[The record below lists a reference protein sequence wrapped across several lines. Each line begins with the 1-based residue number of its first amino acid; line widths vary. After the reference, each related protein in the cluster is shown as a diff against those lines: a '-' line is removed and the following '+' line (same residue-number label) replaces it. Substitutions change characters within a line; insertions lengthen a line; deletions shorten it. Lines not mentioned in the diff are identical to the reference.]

1 MKDYFVDLHVHI
13 GRDWEGGPV
22 KITGSKTLTLTNIFL
37 EASRRKGLDLIGIID
52 AQSPAVLDEVE
63 DLIDRGYA
71 EEVSGG
77 GVRSDSTTL
86 LLGSEVEIYD
96 ASCQGPIHV
105 LCYFPTIDTMRRFSL
120 WLSKK
125 MKNVSLSSQ
134 RFYGTAREL
143 QTYVRENGGLFIP
156 AHIFTPF
163 KSLYGKGVKKSLRE
177 ILDSDKIDAVELG
190 LSADTEMASQLAELA
205 PYTYV
210 TNSDAHSLGKL
221 AREYQLVR
229 MDGLSLEELKLALHR
244 KDGRRIVAN
253 YGMDP
258 KMGKYHKTVC
268 GNCLHPVTATGC
280 TCRKSRLVKG
290 VSERIKELSDEG
302 QVTKRPPYVYQVPLE
317 TLPGIGKQTYEKLL
331 AAFGSEMAVIHDVPS
346 VELEEI
352 VSSSI
357 VHYII
362 QMRKGELDIA
372 AGGGG
377 KFGKIH

>member
-143 QTYVRENGGLFIP
+143 QTYVRENGGLLYLP
-156 AHIFTPF
+156 IF
-163 KSLYGKGVKKSLRE
+163 SLHSKAFTVK
-177 ILDSDKIDAVELG
+177 V
-190 LSADTEMASQLAELA
+190 
-205 PYTYV
+205 
-210 TNSDAHSLGKL
+210 
-221 AREYQLVR
+221 
-229 MDGLSLEELKLALHR
+229 
-244 KDGRRIVAN
+244 
-253 YGMDP
+253 
-258 KMGKYHKTVC
+258 
-268 GNCLHPVTATGC
+268 
-280 TCRKSRLVKG
+280 
-290 VSERIKELSDEG
+290 
-302 QVTKRPPYVYQVPLE
+302 
-317 TLPGIGKQTYEKLL
+317 
-331 AAFGSEMAVIHDVPS
+331 
-346 VELEEI
+346 
-352 VSSSI
+352 
-357 VHYII
+357 
-362 QMRKGELDIA
+362 
-372 AGGGG
+372 
-377 KFGKIH
+377 

>member
-1 MKDYFVDLHVHI
+1 M
-13 GRDWEGGPV
+13 
-22 KITGSKTLTLTNIFL
+22 
-37 EASRRKGLDLIGIID
+37 
-52 AQSPAVLDEVE
+52 
-63 DLIDRGYA
+63 
-71 EEVSGG
+71 
-77 GVRSDSTTL
+77 
-86 LLGSEVEIYD
+86 
-96 ASCQGPIHV
+96 
-105 LCYFPTIDTMRRFSL
+105 
-120 WLSKK
+120 
-125 MKNVSLSSQ
+125 
-134 RFYGTAREL
+134 
-143 QTYVRENGGLFIP
+143 
-156 AHIFTPF
+156 
-163 KSLYGKGVKKSLRE
+163 RE

-190 LSADTEMASQLAELA
+190 LSADTEMASQLAELS

-244 KDGRRIVAN
+244 KDGRGIVAN

-268 GNCLHPVTATGC
+268 GNCLHPVAATGC

-346 VELEEI
+346 AELEEI